1 MTKEGYY
8 HLCLWVYPKDRSC
21 SMTPGDRKKFFSVGH
36 SYIFNKDWHCSH
48 YFNHIDQPLHVCQ
61 CGGKRSPHFKAPQYN
76 HRNHRKPKEMT
87 QRLDRVYLEDR
98 ITVVYWEWWLYNK
111 YGECVCP
118 CHKVQTTV
126 NLTTFWCSY
135 KQSEYRNTCKLASSD
150 RPCNS

>member
-1 MTKEGYY
+1 MLFVLALKSLSDTKFLQKMMRPLNTALWRCMTKGGYY

-21 SMTPGDRKKFFSVGH
+21 SLTPGDRKKSFLQYVCGSIR
-36 SYIFNKDWHCSH
+36 SKDWHCSH

-98 ITVVYWEWWLYNK
+98 ITIVY
-111 YGECVCP
+111 
-118 CHKVQTTV
+118 
-126 NLTTFWCSY
+126 
-135 KQSEYRNTCKLASSD
+135 
-150 RPCNS
+150 